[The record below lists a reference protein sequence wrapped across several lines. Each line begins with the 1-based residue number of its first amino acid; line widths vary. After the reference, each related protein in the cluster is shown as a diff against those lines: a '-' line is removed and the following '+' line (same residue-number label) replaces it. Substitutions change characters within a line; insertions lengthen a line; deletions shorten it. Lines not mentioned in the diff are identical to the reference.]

1 MNKQS
6 ITLEQFRAVAGTMP
20 ACRAADALGISQA
33 NFYRLAQSYSIST
46 AFVYKPW
53 KPEEKQIAAE
63 LRAAGESHK
72 SIAMRYPSGA
82 GNWWRAAS
90 AALTVRKKRN
100 CAVNTGGDTSR

>member
-6 ITLEQFRAVAGTMP
+6 ITPEQFRAVAGTMP

-63 LRAAGESHK
+63 LRADGESHK
-72 SIAMRYPSGA
+72 SIAMKMGLSVASVSKTLSRMRKADTKRGA
-82 GNWWRAAS
+82 Q
-90 AALTVRKKRN
+90 
-100 CAVNTGGDTSR
+100 

>member
-46 AFVYKPW
+46 ALSTSPGS
-53 KPEEKQIAAE
+53 Q
-63 LRAAGESHK
+63 
-72 SIAMRYPSGA
+72 
-82 GNWWRAAS
+82 
-90 AALTVRKKRN
+90 KRSRSPLN
-100 CAVNTGGDTSR
+100 CALPASRIKASP

>member
-6 ITLEQFRAVAGTMP
+6 ITPEQFRAVAGTMP

-53 KPEEKQIAAE
+53 KPEEKQIVAE
-63 LRAAGESHK
+63 LL
-72 SIAMRYPSGA
+72 P
-82 GNWWRAAS
+82 AS
-90 AALTVRKKRN
+90 RIKA
-100 CAVNTGGDTSR
+100 SP

>member
-6 ITLEQFRAVAGTMP
+6 ITPEQFRAVAGTMP

-53 KPEEKQIAAE
+53 KPEEKQIVAE
-63 LRAAGESHK
+63 MRAAGLIRLLSNWQAIYHN
-72 SIAMRYPSGA
+72 IPAM
-82 GNWWRAAS
+82 N
-90 AALTVRKKRN
+90 
-100 CAVNTGGDTSR
+100 

>member
-6 ITLEQFRAVAGTMP
+6 ITPEQFRAVAGTMP

-53 KPEEKQIAAE
+53 KPEEKQIVAE
-63 LRAAGESHK
+63 MRAAGESHK
-72 SIAMRYPSGA
+72 SIAMKMGRSVASVSRTLSRMRKRGA
-82 GNWWRAAS
+82 Q
-90 AALTVRKKRN
+90 
-100 CAVNTGGDTSR
+100 

>member
-6 ITLEQFRAVAGTMP
+6 ITPEKFRAVAGTMP

-53 KPEEKQIAAE
+53 KPEEKQIVSE
-63 LRAAGESHK
+63 MRAAGESHK
-72 SIAMRYPSGA
+72 SIAMKMGRSVASVSRTLSRMRKADTKRGA
-82 GNWWRAAS
+82 Q
-90 AALTVRKKRN
+90 
-100 CAVNTGGDTSR
+100 

>member
-6 ITLEQFRAVAGTMP
+6 ITPEQFRAVAGTMP

-53 KPEEKQIAAE
+53 KPEEKQIAQINVAVGIPVTGYPPHRSR
-63 LRAAGESHK
+63 RARFTH
-72 SIAMRYPSGA
+72 
-82 GNWWRAAS
+82 RAP
-90 AALTVRKKRN
+90 
-100 CAVNTGGDTSR
+100 

>member
-6 ITLEQFRAVAGTMP
+6 ITPEQFRAVAGTMP

-33 NFYRLAQSYSIST
+33 NFYRLAQIYSIST

-63 LRAAGESHK
+63 MRAAGDSRSKRSLESLSTEILLKNVVCVGRNVRAGH
-72 SIAMRYPSGA
+72 SSG
-82 GNWWRAAS
+82 RS
-90 AALTVRKKRN
+90 
-100 CAVNTGGDTSR
+100 C